1 MPHPAVLAGCVIA
14 GAATVVALEVAI
26 FRPWREEHGEEFVA
40 NAQNHWG
47 NFRREWASAFDEMNP
62 MAKRRGGVEEDSLRE
77 IEAFE
82 MEGRLQEEQDRLSN
96 HDDRLNQ
103 TIDEERGMKKRYE
116 EEMSAGSEVTGLS
129 SQVDRHT
136 EGARIRRRRTS
147 TQGGGDSLLS
157 SNHTIGE
164 ASPVIDRHSAG
175 SPTETDLFSTPT
187 NSHVDGREPPA
198 PLSPSL
204 HTYQEAFPQGLA
216 HEERRNYLEEELDG
230 TLSLTSLHSPATMSP
245 RMLSGCSS
253 PFEEHLASPRSMS
266 PSSSGHWQHT
276 TINGS
281 IFDDQGSDVFTD
293 VAQTAGEGGQS
304 ASALTLPTLSS
315 AYTRWEEALSPSS
328 ESQFAWTDGG
338 RSEEWERLS
347 EERSTASEGGSED
360 QREELQRRD

>member
-47 NFRREWASAFDEMNP
+47 NFRREWASAFDEMNS
-62 MAKRRGGVEEDSLRE
+62 MAKRRGGVDEDSLRE

-82 MEGRLQEEQDRLSN
+82 MERRLQEEQDRHSG
-96 HDDRLNQ
+96 HDHELGQ
-103 TIDEERGMKKRYE
+103 TANEERGMKKRYE

-136 EGARIRRRRTS
+136 EGTRIRRRRTS

-164 ASPVIDRHSAG
+164 ASPVIDRRSSG
-175 SPTETDLFSTPT
+175 SPPETDLFSTPT
-187 NSHVDGREPPA
+187 DSYANGREPPA
-198 PLSPSL
+198 PLPPSL
-204 HTYQEAFPQGLA
+204 HTYREASPQDPA
-216 HEERRNYLEEELDG
+216 HGQRHNYLEDELDG
-230 TLSLTSLHSPATMSP
+230 TLSLTSLHSPSTMSP

-253 PFEEHLASPRSMS
+253 PFEEHLASPRSLS
-266 PSSSGHWQHT
+266 PSSSGQWQHT

-281 IFDDQGSDVFTD
+281 IFDDQASDVFTD
-293 VAQTAGEGGQS
+293 VAQTAGEGGQN
-304 ASALTLPTLSS
+304 ASALTLPSLSS
-315 AYTRWEEALSPSS
+315 AYTRWGEALSPSS

-347 EERSTASEGGSED
+347 EERSTGSEGGS
-360 QREELQRRD
+360 QGHREELQRRD